1 MLSYVVVCGTLL
13 EYIRSRKSNKKILE
27 SPKSVIFKAENL
39 LNE

>member
-1 MLSYVVVCGTLL
+1 MLLFVVLYWNILDLGNP
-13 EYIRSRKSNKKILE
+13 IKKILE